1 MSARG
6 HEAFQTT
13 FGLSR
18 PSLAFVL
25 SAYVDF
31 LPSQRVSVIVRWVVI
46 GLPLIF

>member
-6 HEAFQTT
+6 HEASQTT

-18 PSLAFVL
+18 PSSAFVL